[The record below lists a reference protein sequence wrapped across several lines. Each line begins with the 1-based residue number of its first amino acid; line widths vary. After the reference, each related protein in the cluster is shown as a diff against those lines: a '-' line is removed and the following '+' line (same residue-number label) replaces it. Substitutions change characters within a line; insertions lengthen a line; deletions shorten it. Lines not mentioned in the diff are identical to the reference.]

1 MPYRKV
7 LALAPLY
14 VDSCKEVV
22 MKYTICTVV
31 TFVTCI
37 VVFSATSAAASIT
50 DRSIS
55 SIVEQA
61 KAAKIDTAA
70 TYAISGV
77 LLEDGPM
84 QLSLDSGTVV
94 FFKPVAGRRVAA
106 LFTGAGSAAFNPAT
120 SVERRN
126 VKRFYPEESFAE
138 EITYAVIVFAD
149 TNVAAALEGTPT
161 SLPKRGLADMVKMTS
176 SALVYEDGTMDSDIL
191 RCLANG
197 WNKSSMTIIAGGG
210 PNQWECTMMASPFD
224 AERYSLYITK
234 VNNNIRDWVMASKC
248 GAEGETIEARDD
260 GMTSGDVVFTE
271 AHTIVATFERDL
283 DVAAVDKLR
292 LRTLMD
298 SIRIVDMDLLSDLRV
313 DSVFLADGTRLT
325 FTHPKDRGRFWI
337 ELPRSLPLGS
347 VVDLVIHYHGE
358 MIERFGDYTV
368 LKTSIE
374 WYPAHSYKQKSMFDL
389 TFTFPDNMKLLSV
402 GDLKESSDGDET
414 KTSRWV
420 TSQPIRNAS
429 FHIGLFK
436 ERKIETEK
444 DVPTASMYYRTSDL
458 AEPVAID
465 VSQALTFYTRLFGPL
480 PIKHLHATELPGTHG
495 EAFPGLLHLSSL
507 AFLKADDFFA
517 EQFLAHEVAHQWWG
531 IEVDFASY
539 RDQWLSEAFA
549 EYSCLMYSQMASKER
564 DKFFRLLEEY
574 RKQIM
579 SRGRRLIGSN
589 RQPPSIA
596 LGYRVRS
603 GGYSGD
609 YNTYIYYKGAWVL
622 HMLRNMLLNLQSMK
636 EDEFL
641 GTLSEF
647 YSTYRRKR
655 ATTDDF
661 VRVAEKHAK
670 VELGWF
676 FDQWV
681 YGTDIPTYTYA
692 WTKKRQADGTWKVRL
707 RVKQSNVP
715 ATFRM
720 YIPLKV
726 VSTKDAVYRL
736 RMLMT
741 GETAEIDLPV
751 FPDEPDELVFNDLSS
766 VLCEVDEESFD

>member
-1 MPYRKV
+1 
-7 LALAPLY
+7 
-14 VDSCKEVV
+14 
-22 MKYTICTVV
+22 MKYHKPVVV
-31 TFVTCI
+31 TFVMCVALLT
-37 VVFSATSAAASIT
+37 AAAAVARNSDHSIK
-50 DRSIS
+50 SI
-55 SIVEQA
+55 IEQA
-61 KAAKIDTAA
+61 KAAGIDTAA
-70 TYAISGV
+70 SYAVSGV
-77 LLEDGPM
+77 LLEDGPI
-84 QLSLDSGTVV
+84 QLSLDSGTVM
-94 FFKPVAGRRVAA
+94 FLKPVAGRRLAA
-106 LFTGAGSAAFNPAT
+106 IFIGSGSTAFNPSSA
-120 SVERRN
+120 VERRN
-126 VKRFYPEESFAE
+126 VKRFYPEETFAE
-138 EITYAVIVFAD
+138 EISYAVIVFAD
-149 TNVAAALEGTPT
+149 SNVAASLQGTPT
-161 SLPKRGLADMVKMTS
+161 PLPKRGLADLIKMTS
-176 SALVYEDGTMDSDIL
+176 SSLVYENGTMDSDLL

-197 WNKSSMTIIAGGG
+197 WNTSTMQIIAGGG
-210 PNQWECTMMASPFD
+210 PNQWECTMLASPFE

-234 VNNNIRDWVMASKC
+234 VNNNVRDWVMASKC
-248 GAEGETIEARDD
+248 GAQGETIETRDD
-260 GMTSGDVVFTE
+260 GMTAGDVVFSE
-271 AHTIVATFERDL
+271 AHAISATFERDL
-283 DVAAVDKLR
+283 DVAAVDKVR

-298 SIRIVDMDLLSDLRV
+298 SVRVIDMDLLSDLRV

-325 FTHPKDRGRFWI
+325 FTHPKNTGRFWV
-337 ELPRSLPLGS
+337 ELPRVLTRGS
-347 VVDLVIHYHGE
+347 VVELIVHYHGDV
-358 MIERFGDYTV
+358 IERVGDYTI

-374 WYPAHSYKQKSMFDL
+374 WYPAHSYKQKSTFDL
-389 TFTFPDNMKLLSV
+389 TFTYPDNMKLLSV
-402 GDLKESSDGDET
+402 GDLKETSDGDET

-436 ERKIETEK
+436 ERAIDTEK
-444 DVPTASMYYRTSDL
+444 DVPTASMYYRTIDQ
-458 AEPVAID
+458 AEPVSID

-495 EAFPGLLHLSSL
+495 EAFPGLLHLSTL
-507 AFLKADDFFA
+507 AFIKADDFFA

-574 RKQIM
+574 RKQII
-579 SRGRRLIGSN
+579 SRGRRLIGSD

-622 HMLRNMLLNLQSMK
+622 HMLRNMLLNLQTMK

-641 GTLSEF
+641 AALSEF
-647 YSTYRRKR
+647 YTTYRRKR

-661 VRVAEKHAK
+661 IRIAEKHAK
-670 VELGWF
+670 VKLDWF

-681 YGTDIPTYTYA
+681 YGTDIPAYTYA
-692 WTKKRQADGTWKVRL
+692 WSKSKQADGTWKIRL

-720 YIPLKV
+720 YVPLKV
-726 VSTKDAVYRL
+726 VSTNDAVYRL
-736 RMLMT
+736 RMLMS